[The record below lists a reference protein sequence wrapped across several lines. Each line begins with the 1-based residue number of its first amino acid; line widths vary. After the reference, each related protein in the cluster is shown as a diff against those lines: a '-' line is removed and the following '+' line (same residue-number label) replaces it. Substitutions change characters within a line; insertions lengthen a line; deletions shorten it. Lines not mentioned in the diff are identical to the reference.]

1 MFRTGAVTD
10 IPQCLGIFVIFRGT
24 LMEYS
29 KGIVGAKYEFLLGHS
44 WGLGHSRSKMHSM
57 GRVWVRVNM
66 VNIIIT
72 NMLIYL

>member
-1 MFRTGAVTD
+1 
-10 IPQCLGIFVIFRGT
+10 
-24 LMEYS
+24 MEYS
-29 KGIVGAKYEFLLGHS
+29 KGIVGAKYELLLGHS
-44 WGLGHSRSKMHSM
+44 WGLGHSRCKMHSM